1 VIIEAVLAGLLG
13 LLIGSF
19 LNVCIYRLPR
29 DLSVWTPARSYCP
42 GCEAVIAWYDNL
54 PVVSYLLLGGKC
66 RRCRAKI
73 PVRYLLTELL
83 CGVMFFAC
91 SWFLGFSPL
100 AWKLM
105 VFSAINLTLFFSDL
119 EERILPD
126 EFTLGGTAVGLVWA
140 YFVALP
146 MGFTML
152 FLPLD
157 TPAPWISVAEAA
169 FAAGLAY
176 GSFRLLGW
184 AYERFRDREGL
195 GMGDMKMVAMFGA
208 FLGLM
213 STLES
218 ILIGS
223 VLGSFLG
230 LLFIKLRREDS
241 AQYELPFGSF
251 LAVGAM
257 AAAWIEV
264 FR

>member
-1 VIIEAVLAGLLG
+1 MIEAIGAGLLG
-13 LLIGSF
+13 LLMGSF

-29 DLSVWTPARSYCP
+29 DLTVWSPARSFCP
-42 GCEAVIAWYDNL
+42 ACERSLAWYDNL
-54 PVVSYLLLGGKC
+54 PVFSYLWLRG
-66 RRCRAKI
+66 RCRSCGERI
-73 PVRYLLTELL
+73 PARYLLTEIL
-83 CGVMFFAC
+83 CAVMFFVAT
-91 SWFLGFSPL
+91 WFLGWNRL
-100 AWKLM
+100 AWKM
-105 VFSAINLTLFFSDL
+105 MMFSAINLTLFFSDL

-126 EFTLGGTAVGLVWA
+126 EFTLGGVAAGLVWA
-140 YFVALP
+140 FFVALP

-157 TPAPWISVAEAA
+157 TPARWISVAEGS
-169 FAAGLAY
+169 FAAGIAY

-184 AYERFRDREGL
+184 SYERFRGREGL

-213 STLES
+213 SMLEA

-223 VLGSFLG
+223 VLGSVLG
-230 LLFIKLRREDS
+230 LAFIKLRREDS

-257 AAAWIEV
+257 TAAWLEAL
-264 FR
+264 R

>member
-1 VIIEAVLAGLLG
+1 MIEAVLAGLLG

-42 GCEAVIAWYDNL
+42 GCEQVIAWYDNL
-54 PVVSYLLLGGKC
+54 PVLSYLLLRGKC
-66 RRCRAKI
+66 RRCGTGI
-73 PVRYLLTELL
+73 PARYLLTEML
-83 CGVMFFAC
+83 CGIMFFVSA
-91 SWFLGFSPL
+91 WYFGFSLL

-105 VFSAINLTLFFSDL
+105 LFSAINLTLFFCDL

-126 EFTLGGTAVGLVWA
+126 EFTLGGTLAGLVWA

-157 TPAPWISVAEAA
+157 TPAPWISVAEGA

-213 STLES
+213 STLEA

-251 LAVGAM
+251 LAVGAVS
-257 AAAWIEV
+257 AAWIEA

>member
-1 VIIEAVLAGLLG
+1 MIEAVAAGLLG

-29 DLSVWTPARSYCP
+29 DLTVWAPARSFCP
-42 GCEAVIAWYDNL
+42 ACERGIAWYDNL
-54 PVVSYLLLGGKC
+54 PVFSYLWLRG
-66 RRCRAKI
+66 RCRQCGERI
-73 PVRYLLTELL
+73 PARYLLTEVL
-83 CGVMFFAC
+83 CGVMFFVSA
-91 SWFLGFSPL
+91 WFWGWSLQAG
-100 AWKLM
+100 KM
-105 VFSAINLTLFFSDL
+105 MMFSAINLTLFFSDL

-126 EFTLGGTAVGLVWA
+126 EFTLGGALAGLVWA

-146 MGFTML
+146 MGLTML

-157 TPAPWISVAEAA
+157 TPARWISVAEGG

-184 AYERFRDREGL
+184 SYERFRGREGL

-213 STLES
+213 SMLEA

-223 VLGSFLG
+223 VLGSVLG
-230 LLFIKLRREDS
+230 LAFIKLRREDS

-251 LAVGAM
+251 LAVGAV
-257 AAAWIEV
+257 AAAWLEAL
-264 FR
+264 R